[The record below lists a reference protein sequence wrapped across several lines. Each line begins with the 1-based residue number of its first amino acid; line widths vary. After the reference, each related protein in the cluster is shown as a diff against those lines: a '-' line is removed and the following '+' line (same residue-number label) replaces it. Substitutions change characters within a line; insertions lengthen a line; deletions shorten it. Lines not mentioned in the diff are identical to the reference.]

1 MSMAAPEL
9 NAKEVL
15 ESIRSG
21 MDDVTLMERYHL
33 SPKGLQSLFR
43 KMVAAGLLEQ
53 SDIDR
58 RQRKKKPPSISLEE
72 FVEDIRAGI
81 DDERLKKKFLLSEEK
96 LQKLFDKV
104 MEKGLLS
111 VEEFYAR
118 VPLATE
124 VVEAPVP
131 ALPPMVDPAAEPEE
145 GIRKPPPVKAPSP
158 DKDLKMLIN
167 AAQEGRA
174 DRVAHFLD
182 RGVDVNA
189 KDRFGDSA
197 LIVAAERGHA
207 DVVTFL
213 IQRGADV
220 NITDAEGKTPGDWA
234 VLRKHQA
241 VMELLAAH
249 GAKV

>member
-1 MSMAAPEL
+1 MAAPEL

-15 ESIRSG
+15 EFIRSG
-21 MDDVTLMERYHL
+21 MDDTALMEKYHL
-33 SPKGLQSLFR
+33 SPTGLQSLFR
-43 KMVAAGLLEQ
+43 KMIAAGLLDQ
-53 SDIDR
+53 SEVAK
-58 RQRKKKPPSISLEE
+58 RQKKKQRRSIDLDE
-72 FVEDIRAGI
+72 FVEDIRAGM
-81 DDERLKKKFLLSEEK
+81 DDERLKKKYLLPEEK

-104 MEKGLLS
+104 IEKGLLS

-124 VVEAPVP
+124 VVDAPVP
-131 ALPPMVDPAAEPEE
+131 E
-145 GIRKPPPVKAPSP
+145 PPPVVEQVPETVEASRRPPPIKAPSP
-158 DKDLKMLIN
+158 DKDLKMLIG

-197 LIVAAERGHA
+197 LIVAAEHGHA
-207 DVVTFL
+207 DVVTLL

-220 NITDAEGKTPGDWA
+220 NIADADGQTPLAWA
-234 VLRKHQA
+234 VARKHHS

-249 GAKV
+249 GAKE